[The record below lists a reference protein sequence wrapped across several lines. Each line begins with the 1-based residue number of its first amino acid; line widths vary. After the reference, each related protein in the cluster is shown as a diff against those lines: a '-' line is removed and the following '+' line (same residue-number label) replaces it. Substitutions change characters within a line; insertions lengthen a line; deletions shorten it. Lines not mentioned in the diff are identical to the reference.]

1 MNPHRVYQAIPP
13 YFRRKRMQWFLEL
26 LHVQLEDR
34 LLDVG
39 GHPESWSQ
47 AAGSAPVTLFNL
59 GYPADIG
66 TTHPGF
72 TYVTGDAGALP
83 FANREFDVV
92 FSNSAIEHAGTWE
105 RQVAFAAEVQRVGRK
120 FWVQTPAY
128 EFFIEPHL
136 LAPFI
141 HWLPVRWQRRFI
153 RNFTWWGWLV
163 RPPAP
168 DVDAFLAEVRLL
180 TRPEMRKLFPD
191 CRILEEKFL
200 GMTKSYI
207 AVRDR

>member
-47 AAGSAPVTLFNL
+47 TAGSAPVTLFNL

-83 FANREFDVV
+83 FADREFDVV

-105 RQVAFAAEVQRVGRK
+105 RQGAFAPEGQRAGLPL
-120 FWVQTPAY
+120 WVQTPAY
-128 EFFIEPHL
+128 EFFIPPHL
-136 LAPFI
+136 TAP
-141 HWLPVRWQRRFI
+141 L
-153 RNFTWWGWLV
+153 
-163 RPPAP
+163 
-168 DVDAFLAEVRLL
+168 
-180 TRPEMRKLFPD
+180 
-191 CRILEEKFL
+191 
-200 GMTKSYI
+200 
-207 AVRDR
+207 

>member
-47 AAGSAPVTLFNL
+47 TAGSAPVTLFNL
-59 GYPADIG
+59 GYPADIE

-83 FANREFDVV
+83 FADREFDGG
-92 FSNSAIEHAGTWE
+92 FSNSAIEHAAPWKRHLAFPTRVAPAA
-105 RQVAFAAEVQRVGRK
+105 RQ
-120 FWVQTPAY
+120 
-128 EFFIEPHL
+128 IL
-136 LAPFI
+136 D
-141 HWLPVRWQRRFI
+141 
-153 RNFTWWGWLV
+153 
-163 RPPAP
+163 PAP
-168 DVDAFLAEVRLL
+168 AHRHCI
-180 TRPEMRKLFPD
+180 TP
-191 CRILEEKFL
+191 
-200 GMTKSYI
+200 
-207 AVRDR
+207 

>member
-47 AAGSAPVTLFNL
+47 TAGSAPVTLFNL

-83 FANREFDVV
+83 FADREFDVV

-105 RQVAFAAEVQRVGRK
+105 RQVAFAAEVRRVGRK
-120 FWVQTPAY
+120 FLGQTPAY
-128 EFFIEPHL
+128 QVFIEPPLVAPVLPRLRGPLHL
-136 LAPFI
+136 
-141 HWLPVRWQRRFI
+141 R
-153 RNFTWWGWLV
+153 G
-163 RPPAP
+163 PPP
-168 DVDAFLAEVRLL
+168 L
-180 TRPEMRKLFPD
+180 
-191 CRILEEKFL
+191 
-200 GMTKSYI
+200 
-207 AVRDR
+207 